1 MAVNQ
6 RDLQI
11 GIGRARNG
19 SSAPHDEPPIGDLF
33 RRLSDDATR
42 LVRQEI
48 ALAKVELRESVSVLG
63 KSAVKVGIAA
73 GLALL
78 GGLAAVAFLII
89 ALGELIDNYWLSAL
103 IVSVVLLGIAA
114 VMGKGAMNEIKS
126 HEMKPAQ
133 TIDTLRDDADWAKQ
147 EIATVKREWRS

>member
-1 MAVNQ
+1 
-6 RDLQI
+6 L
-11 GIGRARNG
+11 
-19 SSAPHDEPPIGDLF
+19 

-89 ALGELIDNYWLSAL
+89 ALGDLIDNYWLSAL

-114 VMGKGAMNEIKS
+114 IMGKGAMKEMKS
-126 HEMKPAQ
+126 REMKPTQ